1 MGLSA
6 RCMNTE
12 VRRSVSVAA
21 VNGCGGACFV
31 LCMSRYG
38 VDGNN

>member
-1 MGLSA
+1 MLGLSA
-6 RCMNTE
+6 GCVNPE

-31 LCMSRYG
+31 LFMSRCG
-38 VDGNN
+38 VE